1 MMEKRILA
9 VSYWLGILCTIIA
22 LISRI
27 MMALNFMPLRIG
39 VVGGVVISYLAFFH
53 GAALFFLVAIA
64 SWCKSAKS

>member
-1 MMEKRILA
+1 MEKRILA
-9 VSYWLGILCTIIA
+9 VSYWLGVFCTVIA
-22 LISRI
+22 LISRL

-53 GAALFFLVAIA
+53 GAALFFLLAIA